1 MAKKQKENK
10 PKQVPTKRQLSKWQR
25 QTRIRHIIIIA
36 VAIFLA
42 GILGYVGYGYYNS
55 EIKPSHGIVIEVN
68 DVSFNMGYYMKMLDA
83 QTKNMEPSYVYYW
96 TDTIARYIED
106 AELMRQ
112 EAKALDIVASRE
124 EIDTAIEE
132 KEYPND
138 KLYRDIVETEILY
151 QKLSGYFDSALPDT
165 VEQAHVQVMLVESQE
180 MADAVMAKIKSSG
193 NFTALV
199 DEFSCNPQIEGDLGW
214 LPQELMPNSLI
225 GEVAFSL
232 EPGETSKI
240 YDQSVIKNV
249 GYWLIEVTDKNE
261 EGGIKARAMLLGS
274 EQEALEIKSKLD
286 KGEDFAVLAKEY
298 SQHGSKDDGGELG
311 WLKQGDMNS
320 EAFDEI
326 AFNLPLSSVSEP
338 VKDESAQTEGGC
350 WIAKVLQKGE
360 HELSEEIKERLT
372 SNDFAQ
378 WLQEQRENNT
388 INNYLDEEK
397 RAWAVDR
404 VLKRR

>member
-1 MAKKQKENK
+1 
-10 PKQVPTKRQLSKWQR
+10 
-25 QTRIRHIIIIA
+25 
-36 VAIFLA
+36 
-42 GILGYVGYGYYNS
+42 
-55 EIKPSHGIVIEVN
+55 
-68 DVSFNMGYYMKMLDA
+68 
-83 QTKNMEPSYVYYW
+83 VYYW

-138 KLYRDIVETEILY
+138 NIYRDIVETEILY

-165 VEQAHVQVMLVESQE
+165 MEQAHVQVMLVESQE
-180 MADAVMAKIKSSG
+180 MADAVMSKIESSG

-240 YDQSVIKNV
+240 YDESAIKNV

-261 EGGIKARAMLLGS
+261 EGGIKGRAMLLGS

-326 AFNLPLSSVSEP
+326 AFNLPLNSVSES
-338 VKDESAQTEGGC
+338 VKDESVQTEGGC

-360 HELSEEIKERLT
+360 HELGEEIKERLT

>member
-1 MAKKQKENK
+1 M
-10 PKQVPTKRQLSKWQR
+10 
-25 QTRIRHIIIIA
+25 
-36 VAIFLA
+36 
-42 GILGYVGYGYYNS
+42 
-55 EIKPSHGIVIEVN
+55 
-68 DVSFNMGYYMKMLDA
+68 
-83 QTKNMEPSYVYYW
+83 
-96 TDTIARYIED
+96 
-106 AELMRQ
+106 
-112 EAKALDIVASRE
+112 
-124 EIDTAIEE
+124 
-132 KEYPND
+132 
-138 KLYRDIVETEILY
+138 Y
-151 QKLSGYFDSALPDT
+151 QKLSGYFASQLPDT
-165 VEQAHVQVMLVESQE
+165 MEQAHVQVMLVESQE
-180 MADAVMAKIKSSG
+180 MADAVMAKIESSG

-214 LPQELMPNSLI
+214 LPQELMPRASI

-232 EPGETSKI
+232 EPGESSKI
-240 YDQSVIKNV
+240 YDQSATKNV

-261 EGGIKARAMLLGS
+261 EKGIKARAMLLGS

-320 EAFDEI
+320 ETFDEI
-326 AFNLPLSSVSEP
+326 AFNLPLNSVSEP

>member
-1 MAKKQKENK
+1 M
-10 PKQVPTKRQLSKWQR
+10 
-25 QTRIRHIIIIA
+25 RHIIIIA

-42 GILGYVGYGYYNS
+42 GILAYVGYGYYNS
-55 EIKPSHGIVIEVN
+55 EIKPFHEVVIEVN
-68 DVSFNMGYYMKMLDA
+68 DTSFNMDYYVKTFDA
-83 QTKNMEPSYVYYW
+83 RTKNIEPSYVYYW

-124 EIDTAIEE
+124 EIDKAIEE

-138 KLYRDIVETEILY
+138 KIYRDIVETEILY
-151 QKLSGYFDSALPDT
+151 QKLSGYFASQLPDT
-165 VEQAHVQVMLVESQE
+165 MEQAHVQVMLVESQE
-180 MADAVMAKIKSSG
+180 MADAVRAKIESSG

-199 DEFSCNPQIEGDLGW
+199 DEFSCNPQIDGDLGW
-214 LPQELMPNSLI
+214 LPRELMPRASI

-240 YDQSVIKNV
+240 YDQSATKNV

-261 EGGIKARAMLLGS
+261 EKGIKARAMLLGS

-320 EAFDEI
+320 ETFDEI
-326 AFNLPLSSVSEP
+326 AFNLPLNSVSEP

-360 HELSEEIKERLT
+360 HELSEEIKESLT